1 MIDLAILRALNAPT
15 KAERLE
21 NLRKAVQE
29 TSFSAPNPVYVN
41 CHIHTT
47 YSFSPYSPAAA
58 VFAAK
63 AEGLCTAGIVDHDT
77 TAGAVEFLEA
87 GKIAGMPVTA
97 GMEAR
102 VSMQGT
108 PLAGVHTNNP
118 DQAGISYMTF
128 QGIPHE
134 NLARM
139 NDFFAP
145 LRAARNTRTR
155 KMAANINHLLAASG
169 IALDFD
175 ADVEPI
181 SLYREGGSITERH
194 LMYALAK
201 KLTEKYGR
209 GEALIRAMPTLGV
222 TLSAKQ
228 LAQLAD
234 TTYPFYEYDLLGILK
249 SAFIERIYVPA
260 TEECITIAQ
269 AAAFAKENGAI
280 ACYAYLGDVAQSV
293 TGDKKAQKFEDAY
306 LDQLFDVLDDCGIR
320 AVTYMPTRNTPQQ
333 LDRLRSLCEKHHMF
347 QVSGEDIN
355 SPRQS
360 FVIHAMENPQFAN
373 LIASTWQLIDHENG
387 VRRIEL

>member
-155 KMAANINHLLAASG
+155 KMAANINHLLLQAGLRWTLTQMSSPSPTTPEGSEAATS
-169 IALDFD
+169 
-175 ADVEPI
+175 P
-181 SLYREGGSITERH
+181 
-194 LMYALAK
+194 
-201 KLTEKYGR
+201 
-209 GEALIRAMPTLGV
+209 
-222 TLSAKQ
+222 LS
-228 LAQLAD
+228 
-234 TTYPFYEYDLLGILK
+234 
-249 SAFIERIYVPA
+249 PA
-260 TEECITIAQ
+260 
-269 AAAFAKENGAI
+269 
-280 ACYAYLGDVAQSV
+280 
-293 TGDKKAQKFEDAY
+293 
-306 LDQLFDVLDDCGIR
+306 
-320 AVTYMPTRNTPQQ
+320 
-333 LDRLRSLCEKHHMF
+333 
-347 QVSGEDIN
+347 
-355 SPRQS
+355 
-360 FVIHAMENPQFAN
+360 
-373 LIASTWQLIDHENG
+373 
-387 VRRIEL
+387 